1 VTQTDPR
8 DAPATPANRP
18 GPQRDLPDRLQSSLT
33 GLRDRIGAN
42 RAVAA
47 TAAVVAVVLL
57 VAIVAAVLASGGDGE
72 PAPNAGEATSPAA
85 TETEGGGEPAPTL
98 PADGTYLVRQ
108 ESTGLCLT
116 TGPEIGNE
124 TRTVVVIGDCA
135 ATEPAGFAFA
145 SQGAGVY
152 TVGMHFPDWEACLG
166 VDAPGDG
173 DGYLTAAYE
182 CADDDLQRFQL
193 TGIGADSYTIAVTA
207 TGLCLSLLWQA
218 EGVAGEALGT
228 TACDPEDPNQRFA
241 LLVP

>member
-1 VTQTDPR
+1 MTQTDPR
-8 DAPATPANRP
+8 P
-18 GPQRDLPDRLQSSLT
+18 PQRDLPDRIQDALT
-33 GLRDRIGAN
+33 GMRDRIGAN

-57 VAIVAAVLASGGDGE
+57 VAIVAAVIASGGG
-72 PAPNAGEATSPAA
+72 PAPQAGDDASASAA
-85 TETEGGGEPAPTL
+85 TESGTAPEAAPGEHAPAL
-98 PADGTYLVRQ
+98 PADGAYLVRQ

-116 TGPEIGNE
+116 LGPEIGNE

-135 ATEPAGFAFA
+135 ATEPAAFAFA
-145 SQGAGVY
+145 AQGAGVY
-152 TVGMHFPDWEACLG
+152 TVGMELPDWSACLG

-193 TGIGADSYTIAVTA
+193 TERGDDTYAVAVTA

-218 EGVAGEALGT
+218 EGVAGEAIGT
-228 TACDPEDPNQRFA
+228 TDCDDADPHQRFA

>member
-1 VTQTDPR
+1 VTPTDPR
-8 DAPATPANRP
+8 Q
-18 GPQRDLPDRLQSSLT
+18 QRDLPDRIQHGLA

-47 TAAVVAVVLL
+47 TAAAVAVVLL
-57 VAIVAAVLASGGDGE
+57 IAIVTAVLASGGDDPN
-72 PAPNAGEATSPAA
+72 PAAGDATSPAA
-85 TETEGGGEPAPTL
+85 TASAAGESGETAPTL
-98 PADGTYLVRQ
+98 PADGTYLIRQ

-135 ATEPAGFAFA
+135 ATVPAGFGFT
-145 SQGAGVY
+145 SRGGGVY
-152 TVGMHFPDWEACLG
+152 TVGMSLPDWEACLA

-193 TGIGADSYTIAVTA
+193 TETGDDTYAIAVTA

-218 EGVAGEALGT
+218 EGVAGEAIGT
-228 TACDPEDPNQRFA
+228 TDCTAEDPHQRFS

>member
-1 VTQTDPR
+1 MTQTDPR

-18 GPQRDLPDRLQSSLT
+18 GAQRDLPDRIQSSLT

-57 VAIVAAVLASGGDGE
+57 VAIVAAVLASGGGDE

-85 TETEGGGEPAPTL
+85 TGAAGEPAPTL

-135 ATEPAGFAFA
+135 ATEPAGFGFA
-145 SQGAGVY
+145 SEGAGVY

-193 TGIGADSYTIAVTA
+193 TGIAADSYTIAVTA

>member
-8 DAPATPANRP
+8 Q
-18 GPQRDLPDRLQSSLT
+18 QRDLPDRIQNGLA

-47 TAAVVAVVLL
+47 TAAAVAVVLL
-57 VAIVAAVLASGGDGE
+57 IAIVTAVLASGGDD
-72 PAPNAGEATSPAA
+72 PDPTAGDATSP
-85 TETEGGGEPAPTL
+85 TETATGESGATAPTL
-98 PADGTYLVRQ
+98 PADGTYLIRQ

-135 ATEPAGFAFA
+135 DTVPAGFGFT
-145 SQGAGVY
+145 SRGGGVY
-152 TVGMHFPDWEACLG
+152 TVGMSLPDWEACLA

-193 TGIGADSYTIAVTA
+193 TGTGEDTYAIAVTA

-218 EGVAGEALGT
+218 EGVAGEAIGT
-228 TACDPEDPNQRFA
+228 TDCTPEDPHQRFS